1 MSRRSLLL
9 VNSLFR
15 LGYGVGALVAPSAMA
30 AARMAPDTEDRPD
43 ARLFVR
49 GFGAHQLAAG
59 AMALGSLRW
68 RRLERPAMMLALSI
82 DALDMVSAAVE
93 ARARGQVD
101 ADVAGGLALSA
112 AGAATAAGALRRRPG
127 WP

>member
-30 AARMAPDTEDRPD
+30 SARMVPDTEDRPD

-49 GFGAHQLAAG
+49 CFGAHQLAAG

-68 RRLERPAMMLALSI
+68 RRLERPAMALAVVI
-82 DALDMVSAAVE
+82 DAVDMVSAAVE
-93 ARARGQVD
+93 ARARGRMD

-112 AGAATAAGALRRRPG
+112 VGAATASAALRQ
-127 WP
+127 

>member
-1 MSRRSLLL
+1 MTRRRLLL

-30 AARMAPDTEDRPD
+30 SARMVPDTEDRPD

-68 RRLERPAMMLALSI
+68 RRLERPAMTLAVVI
-82 DALDMVSAAVE
+82 DAVDMVSAAVE
-93 ARARGQVD
+93 ARARGRMDV
-101 ADVAGGLALSA
+101 DVAGGLALSA
-112 AGAATAAGALRRRPG
+112 VGAATASAVLRP
-127 WP
+127 